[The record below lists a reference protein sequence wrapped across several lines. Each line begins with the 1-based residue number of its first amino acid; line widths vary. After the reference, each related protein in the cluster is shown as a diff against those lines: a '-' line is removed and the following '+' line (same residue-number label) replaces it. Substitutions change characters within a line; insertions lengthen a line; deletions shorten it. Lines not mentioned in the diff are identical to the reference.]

1 MRISAGHC
9 RQLGATPDS
18 NGVNFAIWARL
29 ASRVELLLFASADDA
44 TPEVIPLSPRL
55 NRTAYYWHIHVEGIS
70 VGQRYAYRIQ
80 GPWRPYGG
88 TRFDA
93 EKVLLDPYGRSIEL
107 GANYDRWAA
116 ARPGSNLAC
125 CAKNKVVDTRHYD
138 WEGDKLP
145 AHSLSRSVIYELHLG
160 GFTKSPSSGVDP
172 ALRGTYLGL
181 IEKIPYLHSLGV
193 TAVEL
198 LPVFQ
203 FDPQDAPKG
212 LSNYWGY
219 SPMSFF
225 APHAQY
231 ACGDD
236 PLTEF
241 RDMVKALHK
250 ANIEVIL
257 DVVYNH
263 TAEGG
268 DDGPTFSFRGID
280 NEAYYILAD
289 IKLIAEAWDAGGLY
303 QVGSLA
309 GARWREWNGQFR
321 DDVRRFLRGDDN
333 SVTAFVERLCGSPDI
348 YHYHHADPEKSIN
361 FVTCHDGFTLWDWA
375 SYNSKHN
382 EANGEENRDGCDH
395 NFSWNHGHEGV
406 TEDPQI
412 NALRMRQAKNMMVAT
427 LLSVG
432 SPMLLMGDEL
442 LRTQRGNNN
451 GYCQDNATCWMN
463 WLPNARSQEMFR
475 FMKELIQYRKHLFQR
490 PEQESMPLSLTEILR
505 HSEICWHGVNAGQP
519 DFSPHSHAIAMSALS
534 SETKLALYVLFN
546 AYWEPL
552 TFNLPSPP
560 KGVGGYWRRILDT
573 ALPSPQDIC
582 TFGMPLE
589 GLTREYLAQPRSSCL
604 FICGADDFY

>member
-9 RQLGATPDS
+9 RQLGATPEHD
-18 NGVNFAIWARL
+18 GVNFAIWARL
-29 ASRVELLLFASADDA
+29 ASRVELLLFTSADDA

-55 NRTAYYWHIHVEGIS
+55 NRTAYYWHIHIEGIEL
-70 VGQRYAYRIQ
+70 GQRYAYRIQ
-80 GPWRPYGG
+80 GPWRPYYG

-93 EKVLLDPYGRSIEL
+93 DKVLLDPYGRSIEL

-116 ARPGSNLAC
+116 ARPGSNLAE
-125 CAKNKVVDTRHYD
+125 CAKNRVVDTRHYD

-181 IEKIPYLHSLGV
+181 IEKIPYLQSLGV

-203 FDPQDAPKG
+203 FDPQDSPRG

-231 ACGDD
+231 ASAED

-241 RDMVKALHK
+241 RDMVKALHR

-280 NEAYYILAD
+280 NEAYYILDANQKDTNYSGCGNTFNGAHPVVLRMIMDSLHFWRQEMHVDGFRFDLAAILSRDESGQPQANAPTLRTIDTDPRIAD

-333 SVTAFVERLCGSPDI
+333 AV
-348 YHYHHADPEKSIN
+348 
-361 FVTCHDGFTLWDWA
+361 
-375 SYNSKHN
+375 
-382 EANGEENRDGCDH
+382 
-395 NFSWNHGHEGV
+395 
-406 TEDPQI
+406 
-412 NALRMRQAKNMMVAT
+412 
-427 LLSVG
+427 
-432 SPMLLMGDEL
+432 
-442 LRTQRGNNN
+442 
-451 GYCQDNATCWMN
+451 
-463 WLPNARSQEMFR
+463 
-475 FMKELIQYRKHLFQR
+475 
-490 PEQESMPLSLTEILR
+490 
-505 HSEICWHGVNAGQP
+505 
-519 DFSPHSHAIAMSALS
+519 
-534 SETKLALYVLFN
+534 
-546 AYWEPL
+546 
-552 TFNLPSPP
+552 
-560 KGVGGYWRRILDT
+560 
-573 ALPSPQDIC
+573 
-582 TFGMPLE
+582 
-589 GLTREYLAQPRSSCL
+589 
-604 FICGADDFY
+604 